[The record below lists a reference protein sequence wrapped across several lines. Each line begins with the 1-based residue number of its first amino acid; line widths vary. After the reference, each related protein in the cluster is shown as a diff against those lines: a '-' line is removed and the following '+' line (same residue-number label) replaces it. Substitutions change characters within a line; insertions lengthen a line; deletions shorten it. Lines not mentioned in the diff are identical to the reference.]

1 MRRFG
6 TTRGPLLALV
16 CRYDALAYAVTVH
29 KLQGLTLDWL
39 VIHCAHIRR
48 FGQFYTALS
57 RVRSLDRVRVEGFVR
72 TQAIKA
78 DPRALA
84 FYADDLR
91 QAAAAAGG
99 GVGEAV

>member
-1 MRRFG
+1 MVS
-6 TTRGPLLALV
+6 TRHQFPIH
-16 CRYDALAYAVTVH
+16 LAYAVTVH
-29 KLQGLTLDWL
+29 NLKLQDLTLDWL
-39 VIHCAHIRR
+39 VVHCSHIRR
-48 FGQFYTALS
+48 FGQFCTALS